1 MKFMA
6 KVNVIVTIVMGS
18 KAPSRVSFSDVRNRS
33 RTRQGQREGESEREE
48 NRGRER
54 ELFFAGR
61 ISDSKIK

>member
-18 KAPSRVSFSDVRNRS
+18 KAPSCVSFSDVRNRS
-33 RTRQGQREGESEREE
+33 RRQGQREGESEREE